1 MKRNIGIWL
10 DHSEATLIDLEIA
23 KNNCTV
29 KSKFTFDVKEEA
41 LSRSESIMHNKEQQ
55 MHESYYKEIADKILN
70 YDHILLFGPTNAKN
84 ELYNFLMEDLH
95 FEEIEIDVEA
105 TDKMFENE
113 RKAFV
118 INFYKN
124 KFKKKGM
131 E

>member
-1 MKRNIGIWL
+1 
-10 DHSEATLIDLEIA
+10 
-23 KNNCTV
+23 
-29 KSKFTFDVKEEA
+29 
-41 LSRSESIMHNKEQQ
+41 MHNKEQQ